1 MKKIP
6 IYLFFGFLPLVLIT
20 TGCSTPRATFTQ
32 DSFSNNSPYQQHVA
46 VPASRAC
53 AAAERTLL
61 GDGYSLDNTAKT
73 GSVKGRKAYLT
84 GSGRSSFLEMSVVCL
99 PDATGSTIYANGLI
113 SQYDLKKS
121 ANAAS
126 VGVSVLGSISMPIGQ
141 SVDSMVKVSDETIR
155 DRVFYKNF
163 FSAIETV
170 LQDPLLEAASAPAPI
185 KLAPVQAPPPNA
197 QTVGQGAS
205 PALPAHAIATSPPVI
220 VPTPEPTPVP
230 VPVPVPEP
238 STTPIEPAVAQPP
251 SLEKQFQGDNK
262 AQSTPPVAPDL
273 ASPAPSLPPVPSAP
287 VAHTPEPVEPAPIE
301 PAPIE
306 PESVAPEPIEPSAAP
321 LAQSPEPTHDANSP
335 QATPAP

>member
-73 GSVKGRKAYLT
+73 GSVKGRKAYLA

-170 LQDPLLEAASAPAPI
+170 LQDPLLEAASPPAPI
-185 KLAPVQAPPPNA
+185 KLAPVQAPRPNV

-220 VPTPEPTPVP
+220 VP
-230 VPVPVPEP
+230 EP
-238 STTPIEPAVAQPP
+238 STPPIEPAVAQPP

-273 ASPAPSLPPVPSAP
+273 ASPPPSLPSVPSAP
-287 VAHTPEPVEPAPIE
+287 VAHMPEPVVPP
-301 PAPIE
+301 
-306 PESVAPEPIEPSAAP
+306 AAP
-321 LAQSPEPTHDANSP
+321 LAQPSEPTHDANSP

>member
-73 GSVKGRKAYLT
+73 GSVKGRKAYLA

-170 LQDPLLEAASAPAPI
+170 LQDPLLEAASPPAPI
-185 KLAPVQAPPPNA
+185 KLAPVQAPPPNVL
-197 QTVGQGAS
+197 TVGQGAS
-205 PALPAHAIATSPPVI
+205 PALPAHAIASSPPPVI
-220 VPTPEPTPVP
+220 VSTPE
-230 VPVPVPEP
+230 PEP

-273 ASPAPSLPPVPSAP
+273 ASPPPSLPSVPSAP
-287 VAHTPEPVEPAPIE
+287 VAHMPEPVEQAPVAAE
-301 PAPIE
+301 PIE
-306 PESVAPEPIEPSAAP
+306 PEPVVPPAAP
-321 LAQSPEPTHDANSP
+321 LAQPSEPTHDANSP

>member
-185 KLAPVQAPPPNA
+185 KLAPVQAPPPSQCQCQCQCQNR
-197 QTVGQGAS
+197 VRR
-205 PALPAHAIATSPPVI
+205 
-220 VPTPEPTPVP
+220 
-230 VPVPVPEP
+230 P
-238 STTPIEPAVAQPP
+238 SNLRLRNRPR
-251 SLEKQFQGDNK
+251 
-262 AQSTPPVAPDL
+262 
-273 ASPAPSLPPVPSAP
+273 
-287 VAHTPEPVEPAPIE
+287 
-301 PAPIE
+301 
-306 PESVAPEPIEPSAAP
+306 
-321 LAQSPEPTHDANSP
+321 
-335 QATPAP
+335 